1 MDLFSPI
8 LGSALEFAFKQAT
21 TEGKMTICALIIVS
35 VFSWT
40 VMISKAR
47 QLILARR
54 AAKKFFAAYRETRD
68 PLDIYRRKE
77 EFEGAPA
84 YELYVTGAEETEYH
98 LKNNPINIE
107 RVQSVVPGISTQAQT
122 DVIARSITTKISH
135 GSFDSV
141 RVALER
147 AASTEAL
154 SLEKGMIIL
163 STAVAGGPFIGLLGT
178 VWGVM
183 ETFSGIARAQTASLT
198 AMAPGVAGAL
208 IATVTGLFVAIPAMF
223 AYNYMVTTIRAIT
236 QELDAFANE
245 YATALEHK
253 YVDNRAIADEIRN
266 ALQTVLAPI
275 AVQSALQAA
284 ESARD
289 GRTLPEPAY

>member
-21 TEGKMTICALIIVS
+21 TEGKLTICALIIVS
-35 VFSWT
+35 LFSWT

-47 QLILARR
+47 QLYRARKS
-54 AAKKFFAAYRETRD
+54 AKKFFTAYRETRD
-68 PLDIYRRKE
+68 PLDIYRRKQ
-77 EFEGAPA
+77 EFDGAPA

-107 RVQSVVPGISTQAQT
+107 RIQSVVPGISTQAQT

-135 GSFDSV
+135 SSFESG

-183 ETFSGIARAQTASLT
+183 ETFSGIARANAASLT

-208 IATVTGLFVAIPAMF
+208 IATVVGLFVAIPAMF
-223 AYNYMVTTIRAIT
+223 AYNYMVTMVRAIT
-236 QELDAFANE
+236 QELDAFASE
-245 YATALEHK
+245 YATAIEHK
-253 YVDNRAIADEIRN
+253 YVDHRSMVDELREVLRPEIR
-266 ALQTVLAPI
+266 
-275 AVQSALQAA
+275 
-284 ESARD
+284 
-289 GRTLPEPAY
+289 EPS